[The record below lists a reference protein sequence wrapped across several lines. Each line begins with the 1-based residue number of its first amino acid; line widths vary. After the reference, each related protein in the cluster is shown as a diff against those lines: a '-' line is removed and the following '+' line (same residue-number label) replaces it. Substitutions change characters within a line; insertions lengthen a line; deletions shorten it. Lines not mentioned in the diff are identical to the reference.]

1 MPNLLLES
9 PKITN
14 LSLRIEEST
23 RATESTTGSTVR
35 RFVEPATGTLERAK
49 SRRHHIVFGRR
60 GSGKTSLL
68 QKAANDLTLERR
80 PIAYVDLESFK
91 GHPYPDVLLSILIK
105 TFSEFSK
112 WLETAGVHPQT
123 KKSFWK
129 FFGSEP
135 SRPPYNKEKAQK
147 LVSDLKQQV
156 SDLSNL
162 LYSPDGIEITQKV
175 RSGEETSKEKGANA
189 GVKAQVV
196 SVSGQ
201 ASNRVTNSQ
210 GHEIEARY
218 VDSKTDFL
226 RRHIMDYQNIFK
238 QMADL
243 SGDDSYL
250 FLDDLYH
257 IPRTDQAR
265 VIDYFHS
272 IGKGNNLWLKIGTIR
287 HRTEWYIHGDPPVG
301 VKIGDDAD
309 EIDLDLSL
317 EKYPLAK
324 DFLSKI
330 LYRFFDESE
339 ISPKDILV
347 DESVDRLVLA
357 SGGVA
362 RDFLGI
368 FRRSIDFARTHDTK
382 HRGQKIGAEDVNHAA
397 GDYDSSK
404 REELRRDTLDDNTL
418 LESEFRKVRDFCVK
432 RAKANVFLVDKD
444 ENKERMEL
452 IQELMDLR
460 LIHKVS
466 SRVTVSKRPGRIFEA
481 YMLDLSQYTGS
492 RKMREMKIIEFW
504 KQGRDDEMRL
514 VSMVYDPDAPSIEG
528 NLESESAPKPQKRKK
543 KKEWIQEELV

>member
-1 MPNLLLES
+1 MSNQLLDS
-9 PKITN
+9 PKITD

-23 RATESTTGSTVR
+23 RATEDTIK
-35 RFVEPATGTLERAK
+35 RFVEPASGTLERAK
-49 SRRHHIVFGRR
+49 SRRHHMVFGRR

-68 QKAANDLTLERR
+68 KKAANDLTLDRR

-105 TFSEFSK
+105 TFSEFSR
-112 WLETAGVHPQT
+112 WLETAAIHPQT

-129 FFGSEP
+129 LFGSEP
-135 SRPPYNKEKAQK
+135 NRPPFNKEKAQQ
-147 LVSDLKQQV
+147 LVKELKDQV
-156 SDLSNL
+156 DELSQL
-162 LYSPDGIEITQKV
+162 LYAPDGVEITQRI
-175 RSGEETSKEKGANA
+175 RSGEEISKEKAV
-189 GVKAQVV
+189 GVGVQAKVA
-196 SVSGQ
+196 SISGQ
-201 ASNRVTNSQ
+201 ASNKTTNSQ
-210 GHEIEARY
+210 GREVESRY

-238 QMADL
+238 RMSDL
-243 SGDDSYL
+243 SGDDSFL

-257 IPRTDQAR
+257 IPRSDQAR

-287 HRTEWYIHGDPPVG
+287 HRTEWYIHGDPPIG
-301 VKIGDDAD
+301 MKLGDDAD

-324 DFLSKI
+324 DFLAKI
-330 LYRFFDESE
+330 LIRFFDEGG
-339 ISPKDILV
+339 IPLKDILV
-347 DESVDRLVLA
+347 EESVDRLVLA

-382 HRGQKIGAEDVNHAA
+382 HRGQKIGIEDVNHAA

-404 REELRRDTLDDNTL
+404 REELRRDTLDDNSV
-418 LESEFRKVRDFCVK
+418 LESEFKKVRDFCVK

-444 ENKERMEL
+444 ENKDRFEL

-466 SRVTVSKRPGRIFEA
+466 SRVTVSKRPSRIFEA

-492 RKMREMKIIEFW
+492 RKMRDMRIVEFW
-504 KQGRDDEMRL
+504 RQGRSDQLRL
-514 VSMVYDPDAPSIEG
+514 VSMVYDPDAPIVDDDVD
-528 NLESESAPKPQKRKK
+528 SEILAKPVKTRKK
-543 KKEWIQEELV
+543 KGWVQDELI

>member
-1 MPNLLLES
+1 MANLLLS
-9 PKITN
+9 SDKITT
-14 LSLRIEEST
+14 LSVRIEEST
-23 RATESTTGSTVR
+23 RASEDTIP
-35 RFVEPATGTLERAK
+35 RFVEPASGTLERAK

-68 QKAANDLTLERR
+68 KKAASDLTLNRR

-91 GHPYPDVLLSILIK
+91 GHPYPDVLLSVLIK
-105 TFSEFSK
+105 TFSEFAK
-112 WLETAGVHPQT
+112 WLDTAAVHPQT

-129 FFGSEP
+129 LFGSEP
-135 SRPPYNKEKAQK
+135 SRPPFNKEKAQK
-147 LVSDLKQQV
+147 LAEDLRRQV
-156 SDLSNL
+156 AELSNL
-162 LYSPDGIEITQKV
+162 LYSPDDVEITQKV
-175 RSGEETSKEKGANA
+175 RSGEESSKEKAIKG
-189 GVKAQVV
+189 GFQAQVV
-196 SVSGQ
+196 SASGQ
-201 ASNRVTNSQ
+201 VSNRVTNSQ
-210 GHEIEARY
+210 GQEIEAKY
-218 VDSKTDFL
+218 VDSKTHFL

-238 QMADL
+238 RMAGL

-257 IPRTDQAR
+257 IPRSDQAK
-265 VIDYFHS
+265 VVDYFHS

-287 HRTEWYIHGDPPVG
+287 HRTDWYIHGNPPIG

-324 DFLSKI
+324 DFLNKI
-330 LYRFFDESE
+330 LNRFFDENE
-339 ISPKDILV
+339 VLPKDIMV
-347 DESVDRLVLA
+347 EEAIDRLVLA

-382 HRGQKIGAEDVNHAA
+382 HRGNKIGSEDINHAA

-404 REELRRDTLDDNTL
+404 REELRRDTLDDNSL
-418 LESEFRKVRDFCVK
+418 LETEFRKVRDFCVK

-444 ENKERMEL
+444 ENKEGYQL

-492 RKMREMKIIEFW
+492 RKMRDMRIVEFW
-504 KQGRDDEMRL
+504 RQGREDQLRL
-514 VSMVYDPDAPSIEG
+514 VSMVYDPEASILEDDVNIDAVI
-528 NLESESAPKPQKRKK
+528 KPVKNPKK
-543 KKEWIQEELV
+543 KKGWVQDQFI

>member
-1 MPNLLLES
+1 MANLLLS
-9 PKITN
+9 SDKITT
-14 LSLRIEEST
+14 LSVRIEEST
-23 RATESTTGSTVR
+23 RASEDTIP
-35 RFVEPATGTLERAK
+35 RFVEPASGTLERAK

-68 QKAANDLTLERR
+68 KKAASDLTLSRR

-105 TFSEFSK
+105 TFSEFAK
-112 WLETAGVHPQT
+112 WLDTAAVHPQT

-129 FFGSEP
+129 IFGSEP
-135 SRPPYNKEKAQK
+135 SRPPFNREKAQK
-147 LVSDLKQQV
+147 LAEDLRGQV
-156 SDLSNL
+156 AGLSSL
-162 LYSPDGIEITQKV
+162 LYSPDDVEITQKV
-175 RSGEETSKEKGANA
+175 RSGEESSKEKAIKG
-189 GVKAQVV
+189 GFQAQVV
-196 SVSGQ
+196 SASGQ
-201 ASNRVTNSQ
+201 VNNKITNSQ
-210 GHEIEARY
+210 GQEIEAKY
-218 VDSKTDFL
+218 VDSKTHYL

-238 QMADL
+238 RIADL

-257 IPRTDQAR
+257 IPRSDQAK
-265 VIDYFHS
+265 VVDYFHS
-272 IGKGNNLWLKIGTIR
+272 IGKGNKLWLKIGTIR
-287 HRTEWYIHGDPPVG
+287 HRTDWYIHGNPPIG

-324 DFLSKI
+324 DFLNKI
-330 LYRFFDESE
+330 LNRFFEE
-339 ISPKDILV
+339 NEVLPKDIMV
-347 DESVDRLVLA
+347 EETIDRLVLA

-382 HRGQKIGAEDVNHAA
+382 HRGHKIGIEDINHAA

-404 REELRRDTLDDNTL
+404 REELRRDTLDDNSL
-418 LESEFRKVRDFCVK
+418 LEAEFRKVRDFCVK

-444 ENKERMEL
+444 ENKEGYQL

-492 RKMREMKIIEFW
+492 RKMRDMRIVEFW
-504 KQGRDDEMRL
+504 RQGREDQLRL
-514 VSMVYDPDAPSIEG
+514 VSMVYDPEASILEDDVNIDAVI
-528 NLESESAPKPQKRKK
+528 KPVKNPKK
-543 KKEWIQEELV
+543 KKGWVQDQFI

>member
-1 MPNLLLES
+1 MPNLLLSSE
-9 PKITN
+9 KITT
-14 LSLRIEEST
+14 LSIRIEEST
-23 RATESTTGSTVR
+23 RASEDTIP
-35 RFVEPATGTLERAK
+35 RFVEPASGTLARAK

-68 QKAANDLTLERR
+68 KRAASDLTLNRR

-105 TFSEFSK
+105 TFSEFAN
-112 WLETAGVHPQT
+112 WLETAAVHPQT

-129 FFGSEP
+129 LFGSEP
-135 SRPPYNKEKAQK
+135 SRPPFNKEKAQE
-147 LVSDLKQQV
+147 LAEVLRRQV
-156 SDLSNL
+156 ADLSNL
-162 LYSPDGIEITQKV
+162 LYAPDDVEITQKV
-175 RSGEETSKEKGANA
+175 RSGEENSKEKA
-189 GVKAQVV
+189 VKAGFQAQVA
-196 SVSGQ
+196 SASGQ
-201 ASNRVTNSQ
+201 VSNKITNSQ
-210 GHEIEARY
+210 GQEIEAKY
-218 VDSKTDFL
+218 IDSKTNYL
-226 RRHIMDYQNIFK
+226 RRHIMDYQKIFK

-257 IPRTDQAR
+257 IPRSDQAK
-265 VIDYFHS
+265 VVDYFHS
-272 IGKGNNLWLKIGTIR
+272 IGKSNNLWLKIGTIR
-287 HRTEWYIHGDPPVG
+287 HRTDWYIHGNPPIG

-324 DFLSKI
+324 DFLNKI
-330 LYRFFDESE
+330 LNRFFDENE
-339 ISPKDILV
+339 VLPKDIMV
-347 DESVDRLVLA
+347 EEAIDRLVLA

-382 HRGQKIGAEDVNHAA
+382 HRGHKIGIEDVNHAA

-404 REELRRDTLDDNTL
+404 REELRRDTLDDNSL
-418 LESEFRKVRDFCVK
+418 LEAEFRKVRDFCVK
-432 RAKANVFLVDKD
+432 HAKANVFLIDKD
-444 ENKERMEL
+444 EHKERYEL

-492 RKMREMKIIEFW
+492 RKMREMRIVEFW
-504 KQGRDDEMRL
+504 RQGRGDQLRL
-514 VSMVYDPDAPSIEG
+514 VSMVYDPDAPT
-528 NLESESAPKPQKRKK
+528 LEEAFDLDTLDKPSNKPTKK
-543 KKEWIQEELV
+543 KGWVQDELI